1 LTAVKSS
8 RSIHTLKRRLKKYVL
23 RWKKIL
29 CFIKC
34 LNEENFSDVKHFNT
48 LLHIW
53 QLIIKHVDNNGKKMV
68 YHRKKLV
75 TLIPC
80 VKFMGL
86 LILSKD
92 ALREKE
98 TPCLIKCTGEE
109 NLSDVRCFNHENEVI
124 FQWSTTFSLHIRIL
138 KFLLF

>member
-1 LTAVKSS
+1 
-8 RSIHTLKRRLKKYVL
+8 
-23 RWKKIL
+23 
-29 CFIKC
+29 
-34 LNEENFSDVKHFNT
+34 
-48 LLHIW
+48 
-53 QLIIKHVDNNGKKMV
+53 MV

-98 TPCLIKCTGEE
+98 TLIKCTGEE

-124 FQWSTTFSLHIRIL
+124 FQ
-138 KFLLF
+138 